1 MHTEHCACVNIT
13 ITQKSMYA
21 CFTGRNTHMHSMA
34 VQHGMPCNYVKER
47 EEGHPWWHRR
57 GVVGLMREE
66 DILGGTEGATGKPPS
81 NPSLTKPAKI
91 MNNC

>member
-13 ITQKSMYA
+13 ITQKA
-21 CFTGRNTHMHSMA
+21 CMHASLGVTHMHSMA

-47 EEGHPWWHRR
+47 EEDTLGGTE
-57 GVVGLMREE
+57 GVWLGSSSDDEREE
-66 DILGGTEGATGKPPS
+66 DILGGTEGATG

>member
-1 MHTEHCACVNIT
+1 MCEHNNNT
-13 ITQKSMYA
+13 KSMYA

-47 EEGHPWWHRR
+47 EEDILGGTE
-57 GVVGLMREE
+57 GVWLGSSSDDEREE